1 MLAWRSSNENLTGT
15 NMSDEREKSLKEKQY
30 EDAIGIGDAL
40 KQLDMDE
47 TNQVSKEDDEKR
59 RKLEDRK
66 KYIADM
72 KQDFDLMKKKPD
84 LEFSADIY
92 KELVMIDMEM
102 LRITRKEM
110 ELDPQP
116 RYVETAGSL
125 TAAITSTLDSLRD
138 IDNTK
143 FDQGMEKEKLE
154 IKKNQGAAAPG
165 ANIVMIGSMQDI
177 LKQAKLEMK
186 TIDAEVVIEKEED
199 KKEVK

>member
-1 MLAWRSSNENLTGT
+1 
-15 NMSDEREKSLKEKQY
+15 MSDEREKSLKEKQY

-59 RKLEDRK
+59 RRLEDRK

-125 TAAITSTLDSLRD
+125 TTAITSTLDSLRD

-143 FDQGMEKEKLE
+143 FDQGMEKEKLDL
-154 IKKNQGAAAPG
+154 KKNQSSGKIG
-165 ANIVMIGSMQDI
+165 QNVVMIGTMNDV
-177 LKQAKLEMK
+177 LKLAKSEMEKIK
-186 TIDAEVVIEKEED
+186 TVDVELIDEQKEED
-199 KKEVK
+199 KNTSEGN